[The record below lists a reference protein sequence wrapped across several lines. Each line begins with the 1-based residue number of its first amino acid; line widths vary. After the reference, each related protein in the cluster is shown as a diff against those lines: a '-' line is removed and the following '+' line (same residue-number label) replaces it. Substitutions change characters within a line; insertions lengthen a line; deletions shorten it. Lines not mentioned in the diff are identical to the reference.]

1 MEISVAQKL
10 ELLVNLQQIDSQ
22 VDEITKVRGD
32 LPMEVQDLEDELAGY
47 DTRVSKFQG
56 EISGIKDE
64 NSATKTKIKDSDKL
78 IARYKEQ
85 LQNVKNNREYEAIE
99 KEIETLELD
108 IQLYEKKIKESNV
121 KIEAREK
128 EIESVR
134 YIISE
139 RTKDLAS
146 KKAELEILIKES
158 QSDEQALKVKRD
170 EASGL
175 IDERLLF
182 SYNRLRNNASNGL
195 AVVNVRRGACGGCFN
210 VVPPQRQADIREK
223 KKIIVCE
230 HCGRI
235 LADVELLAEV
245 EAPVRGRGAAAAAA
259 AASVAAVAAMA
270 AAAAASATE

>member
-134 YIISE
+134 HIISE

-146 KKAELEILIKES
+146 KKAELEVLIKES
-158 QSDEQALKVKRD
+158 QTDEQALKVKRD

>member
-1 MEISVAQKL
+1 MEITVAQKL
-10 ELLVNLQQIDSQ
+10 DLLVNLQTIDSQ

-47 DTRVSKFQG
+47 ETRIGKFQG
-56 EISGIKDE
+56 EISVIKDE
-64 NSATKTKIKDSDKL
+64 NSATKSKIKDSDKL

-108 IQLYEKKIKESNV
+108 IQLYEKKIKESNL

-128 EIESVR
+128 EIEAVR
-134 YIISE
+134 AIISE

-146 KKAELEILIKES
+146 KKGELAVLIKES
-158 QSDEQALKVKRD
+158 QSDEQALNVKR
-170 EASGL
+170 EAAATL
-175 IDERLLF
+175 VDERLLF

-235 LADVELLAEV
+235 LADVETVADI
-245 EAPVRGRGAAAAAA
+245 EAPTRGGRGSSMPNAVVATAPVAEAPAA
-259 AASVAAVAAMA
+259 
-270 AAAAASATE
+270 E